1 VIGIGTNDVTA
12 VFSNEINEYTLEHC
26 I

>member
-12 VFSNEINEYTLEHC
+12 VFSNEINEYTL
-26 I
+26 